1 MAFTWNGSAPAA
13 ITFNGQAVS
22 KLTYN
27 GVTVWEAGGAS
38 ALTIGSLSAGTV
50 VMVEESTGYVP
61 WVVIAHDH
69 HGEGLTTLV
78 RQCADTYAAYHYSAP
93 SGAYYNRYSNSRLK
107 ADMATYYSDK
117 LTAETQA
124 KIQSV
129 DIPIRESAN
138 SSTSQAYVTS
148 NLFALSEP
156 EVSGSGS
163 SYEGTQIP
171 YFDSDAKRICYTSSG
186 TAVAYWLRSVL
197 GGMSDYARV
206 ISTSGS
212 TSNGGVTSNA
222 YIRPACCVLSG
233 AEITKDSEGN
243 YYL

>member
-1 MAFTWNGSAPAA
+1 MAFTWNGNTPAA
-13 ITFNGQAVS
+13 ITLNGHAVS

-27 GVTVWEAGGAS
+27 GVTVWEADNAV
-38 ALTIGSLSAGTV
+38 LLGSLSAGTV

-61 WVVIAHDH
+61 WVVITHDH

-78 RQCADTYAAYHYSAP
+78 RQCADTYQPYHYSVP
-93 SGAYYNRYSNSRLK
+93 SSAYYNRYSNSRLK
-107 ADMATYYSDK
+107 SDMASYYSDN
-117 LTAETQA
+117 LTAGTRA

-138 SSTSQAYVTS
+138 NSTSQAYVTS

-163 SYEGTQIP
+163 SYDGTQIP
-171 YFDSDAKRICYTSSG
+171 YFDSNEKRICYTSSG
-186 TAVAYWLRSVL
+186 TSVAYWLRSVL
-197 GGMSDYARV
+197 SGMSDYARV

-212 TSNGGVTSNA
+212 VSNGGVTSTS
-222 YIRPACCVLSG
+222 YIRPACCINSG
-233 AEITKDSEGN
+233 TKITERNGQ
-243 YYL
+243 YYME